1 MWRFQLIVLATL
13 AGPVAELLVM
23 ASYSSLARCWSS
35 WGKYSLAQNVKFQQG
50 DHILQSLVPVP
61 YAPLPPSHVFF
72 AVSDNQIL
80 HIEQS
85 KEFPDKTTPYPV
97 DLAALKMLTKNRGT
111 RVVKPDRRYRLWS
124 WTKVR

>member
-85 KEFPDKTTPYPV
+85 KEFPDKTVSYFFMTSV
-97 DLAALKMLTKNRGT
+97 GAVGMSREIS
-111 RVVKPDRRYRLWS
+111 DRRQF
-124 WTKVR
+124 VN